1 MSRFSDSALPPKA
14 CLQAFGWMLR
24 GLKETYGWPGLTGL
38 EPGAL
43 IQLLERSAKDRS
55 EAELVDRVDPLIR
68 AGWMDLLAAPRSER
82 AALAAAVAGRIGVS
96 ASALTPLADA
106 CRRSL
111 ALGFGERRAAT
122 APARQGQQ
130 GWIGFAI
137 ATILVAA
144 AGFVLAVEAGRGRLE
159 VVGLRERNQSRA
171 GRNRKVGGGP
181 RPGPQLPAAARIISR
196 GSGPGQSAVPPAGSP
211 PPIPG
216 RWTVKAARRSAARSA
231 GVAARHSQQGRIC
244 PALVTCGGPSSADL
258 KHSRRCAA
266 IAARRRRQPPTDGP
280 KWPVSPILKVPN
292 GLPAGSRLTP
302 GTGSS
307 FGSENVRCFDGC
319 FNHPRHG

>member
-38 EPGAL
+38 EPVAL

-82 AALAAAVAGRIGVS
+82 AALAAAVAGRIGVT

-159 VVGLRERNQSRA
+159 VVGLRERNQSQQEEIEKLEEALAQARNSLQQLESSAAAAVPASPPSRLPEAPPDPWPMDSQGSTTFSSTERWSGCETLPA
-171 GRNRKVGGGP
+171 GPDLP
-181 RPGPQLPAAARIISR
+181 RPGDVWWP
-196 GSGPGQSAVPPAGSP
+196 V
-211 PPIPG
+211 
-216 RWTVKAARRSAARSA
+216 V
-231 GVAARHSQQGRIC
+231 
-244 PALVTCGGPSSADL
+244 GGPETLEAVRRHCRSEASTTSDGRTEVARFPDLEGAERFASRITAD
-258 KHSRRCAA
+258 
-266 IAARRRRQPPTDGP
+266 
-280 KWPVSPILKVPN
+280 
-292 GLPAGSRLTP
+292 
-302 GTGSS
+302 
-307 FGSENVRCFDGC
+307 
-319 FNHPRHG
+319 PRHGFIFRVGERTLF